1 MLLPVFD
8 KGNDMLLRTLGQSG
22 INASAIAMGAWAI
35 GGGSWWGE
43 NDDNLSIKAIHAA
56 LDEGVNLIDT
66 APVYGFGHSEEVVGK
81 AIQGRREQVV
91 IATKCGLRW
100 QREDFGAYYF
110 ERDGH
115 RVFKSQHPDSIRE
128 EIEISLKR
136 LGTDYIDLYQT
147 HWPSLTP
154 EVEPIAATMECL
166 MQLKA
171 EGKIRSIG
179 ASNVSLAQ
187 IHEYQ
192 AHGQLDVV
200 QMRYTMLDRRIE
212 GEFLDYCIAQ
222 NIAVLAYSPL
232 EQGLLTGKI
241 GMDRVFSEGEVRNGK
256 PWLAPVN
263 RKRVLDMLAGWS
275 DLTRKYQCDFS
286 QLVIAWT
293 IGQPGVT
300 HALCGARKPEQVRD
314 NAGAGRLQLEAADM
328 LRMRRDVEALGEP
341 LPV

>member
-1 MLLPVFD
+1 
-8 KGNDMLLRTLGQSG
+8 MLLRPLGQSG
-22 INASAIAMGAWAI
+22 IYASAIAMGAWAI

-66 APVYGFGHSEEVVGK
+66 APVYGFGHSEDVVGK

-110 ERDGH
+110 ERDGR

-128 EIEISLKR
+128 EIELSLKR
-136 LGTDYIDLYQT
+136 LDTDYIDLYQT

-154 EVEPIAATMECL
+154 DAEPIAATMQCL

-179 ASNVSLAQ
+179 ASNVSLEQ
-187 IHEYQ
+187 IREYQ

-232 EQGLLTGKI
+232 EQGLLTGRI

-263 RKRVLDMLAGWS
+263 RKRVLDMLAGWA
-275 DLTRKYQCDFS
+275 DLTAKYQCDLS

-293 IGQPGVT
+293 IAQPGMT

-314 NAGAGRLQLEAADM
+314 NAGAGRLQLDAADL
-328 LRMRRDVEALGEP
+328 LRMRRDAEALGEA

>member
-1 MLLPVFD
+1 MQ
-8 KGNDMLLRTLGQSG
+8 LRQLGASG
-22 INASAIAMGAWAI
+22 IQASAIAMGAWAI

-43 NDDNLSIKAIHAA
+43 NDDALSVRAIHTA
-56 LDEGVNLIDT
+56 LDEGINLIDT
-66 APVYGFGHSEEVVGK
+66 APVYGFGHSEEVVGQ
-81 AIQGRREQVV
+81 AIKGRREQVV
-91 IATKCGLRW
+91 LATKCGLRW

-110 ERDGH
+110 DRDGR
-115 RVFKSQHPDSIRE
+115 RVFKSQHPESIRE
-128 EIEISLKR
+128 EIEISLQR

-154 EVEPIAATMECL
+154 DREPIAATMQCL

-171 EGKIRSIG
+171 EGKIRAIG

-192 AHGQLDVV
+192 AQGVLDVV
-200 QMRYTMLDRRIE
+200 QMRYTMLDRKLE
-212 GEFLDYCIAQ
+212 GEFLEYCQQQ

-241 GMDRVFSEGEVRNGK
+241 GMDRVFSPGEVRDGK

-263 RKRVLDMLAGWS
+263 RQRVLNMLAGWQ
-275 DLTRKYQCDFS
+275 DLTQKYACSVS
-286 QLVIAWT
+286 QLVIAWS
-293 IGQPGVT
+293 IAQPGVT
-300 HALCGARKPEQVRD
+300 HALCGARKPDQVQD
-314 NAGAGRLQLEAADM
+314 NAGAGRLHLDAADV
-328 LRMRRDVEALGEP
+328 LRIRQDIEVLGHP